1 MYLLQSS
8 TPAHKIGLHLVL
20 LAPAVMLMCGTPCSA
35 QQFFLQSLVCRILF
49 YIVIIVVLKYHYHCI
64 AKREYDIR
72 TGAHFMKI
80 LPVNPPSLKKRGFTG
95 RIYWEDFGVFQ
106 QGRKKA

>member
-8 TPAHKIGLHLVL
+8 TPAHKIDLHLVL

-49 YIVIIVVLKYHYHCI
+49 YIVIIVVLEYHY
-64 AKREYDIR
+64 Y
-72 TGAHFMKI
+72 G
-80 LPVNPPSLKKRGFTG
+80 LPDRYQMTLRSFVT
-95 RIYWEDFGVFQ
+95 Q
-106 QGRKKA
+106 